1 MAGRKRVTPISVE
14 QWLKFAAKP
23 DTLGYLQC
31 RPMRATY
38 RIMLEHAQ
46 ELARDRSARSPLLWT
61 QTVQLMHIVYAWMPT
76 MLREEGLEDRALPK
90 RKIGALLGRVC
101 AGEALNI
108 EELAIVSCLARR
120 SDQNAEGSPV
130 GASKL
135 LNLLSPGEYPM
146 YDSRVAKAFYHRRV
160 TFPTYSQTA
169 RWHEYL
175 ATVRAWRK
183 DRRVKAACVSIR
195 RAVRRRDLPDT
206 RIIELVLFYQ
216 SPSKQDQK
224 RLKAFRKV
232 QRVSA

>member
-1 MAGRKRVTPISVE
+1 MAGRKRVTPISVDK
-14 QWLKFAAKP
+14 WLKFAAKP
-23 DTLGYLQC
+23 ATLGYLQC

-38 RIMLEHAQ
+38 RILLEHAQ
-46 ELARDRSARSPLLWT
+46 ELARDRSARNPLPWA
-61 QTVQLMHIVYAWMPT
+61 QTVQLMHVVYAWMPT
-76 MLREEGLEDRALPK
+76 MLREEGLEDPALPK

-101 AGEALNI
+101 AGEAISLD
-108 EELAIVSCLARR
+108 ELAIVTRLARR

-206 RIIELVLFYQ
+206 RIIELVLFCQ
-216 SPSKQDQK
+216 APSKRDRQ
-224 RLKAFRKV
+224 RLKAFRKA
-232 QRVSA
+232 QRAA